1 MEILDNRQIRTDLVI
16 NILNYLEI
24 QIKGLRLLG
33 CQEAVTSM
41 GFNQEEQSSYYSST
55 AYSVDNAGKTVFLTF
70 FQRCLFSL
78 GAEANVLCAW
88 FSVPEPG
95 TGANA

>member
-1 MEILDNRQIRTDLVI
+1 MEILDDRIIGTDLVI
-16 NILNYLEI
+16 NILSYLEI
-24 QIKGLRLLG
+24 QIKGLRLWC
-33 CQEAVTSM
+33 CQEAVTSR
-41 GFNQEEQSSYYSST
+41 GFNQEEQSSYCSST
-55 AYSVDNAGKTVFLTF
+55 AYTVDNAGKTVFLTF

-78 GAEANVLCAW
+78 GAKAHVLCAW